1 MARMAQAMTAPKR
14 GRFRPFRA
22 LALVFG
28 VLGLAFGLLAQFASP
43 APERTAEDVVA
54 ETTGIA
60 AHLPGME
67 QRKKREAQHIG
78 ATALRLYAS
87 RLRNTIEEPN
97 FFIGPIEIGMTY
109 DRFLKIVPTPESLK
123 AAQAGV
129 IGVLRTD
136 KGVFTAHFATAEK
149 DSTAFRLS
157 YTQTFRFHTEREITE
172 HLGNLWGK
180 PSTSE
185 CTRLSYGNGQDCRYQ
200 WWPVNGVRVDAQ
212 MRVTNDRLN
221 GRPEITLRVDARDGR
236 TEGRRWA
243 AQRIAAATPR

>member
-1 MARMAQAMTAPKR
+1 MTRAAQAMTASKR

-22 LALVFG
+22 LVVVFG
-28 VLGLAFGLLAQFASP
+28 VLGLTFGLLAHFATP
-43 APERTAEDVVA
+43 APHGDD
-54 ETTGIA
+54 TGADATNIA
-60 AHLPGME
+60 GHIPDME
-67 QRKKREAQHIG
+67 RKKREVQHIG
-78 ATALRLYAS
+78 AAALKLYVA
-87 RLRNTIEEPN
+87 RVRAPLADPN

-109 DRFLKIVPTPESLK
+109 DNFLKIVPTPESLK

-136 KGVFTAHFATAEK
+136 KGVFTAHFRAAEK
-149 DSTAFRLS
+149 DATAFRLS

-180 PSTSE
+180 PTTAE

-212 MRVTNDRLN
+212 LRVTNDRLH
-221 GRPEITLRVDARDGR
+221 GRPEITLRVDAADER
-236 TEGRRWA
+236 TEGRRWSADKVALA
-243 AQRIAAATPR
+243 AGR